1 MYKVKKF
8 LVIISLIFFLNPNYV
23 LSDTKNDVEKEC
35 KELGFKEN
43 TPEIAQ
49 CKLEMMILS
58 KKMNLENKKL
68 EAAQAQAKASEEAAR
83 AAELNAAASRS
94 IANSESWRNSRS
106 LIQQGQSMMSGRCTL
121 GVNC

>member
-58 KKMNLENKKL
+58 KKMNLENKKQGSS
-68 EAAQAQAKASEEAAR
+68 AA
-83 AAELNAAASRS
+83 
-94 IANSESWRNSRS
+94 I
-106 LIQQGQSMMSGRCTL
+106 
-121 GVNC
+121 